1 MAGNLHA
8 VTTITYT
15 NQTIQTYTARI
26 AMEHESIA
34 FSFFLIFSG
43 AAVLASI
50 ALYTRQPLLVAY
62 IALGAL
68 LGPYGFAFI
77 TNTDLLTDISKIGII
92 FLLFLLGLDMQPKNM
107 LLMLKK
113 ATFVAL
119 TSSTLF
125 AGIGYGLAALFGFNQ
140 MECLVIGI
148 AMMFSS
154 TIIGIKLLPTTV
166 LHHRHT
172 GELVV
177 GLLLLQDLI
186 AIFVLLVLYTNE
198 TGEASL
204 NQYLWAIASL
214 PILIGVAFVFVK
226 YILLPLIQRFDHF
239 QEYIFLIAIGW
250 CLGLAE
256 LAEIMGLSSEI
267 GAFIAGV
274 AVATSPIAQFIAI
287 SLKPLR
293 DFFLI
298 LFFFSI
304 GAGLNLGLLG
314 DVIVPAVLLAA
325 LVLAVKPVAF
335 RFLLARI
342 SETNTLAWEIGF
354 RLGQISEFS
363 LLIAYIA
370 ASIALIGERA
380 SVLIQ
385 ATAILTFLASS
396 YLVVFRYPTPIGL
409 SDDLRRD

>member
-1 MAGNLHA
+1 MGL
-8 VTTITYT
+8 
-15 NQTIQTYTARI
+15 
-26 AMEHESIA
+26 ESIT
-34 FSFFLIFSG
+34 FSFFLIFTG
-43 AAVLASI
+43 AAILASL

-62 IALGAL
+62 IVLGAL
-68 LGPYGFAFI
+68 LGPSGFAFI
-77 TNTDLLTDISKIGII
+77 NNTDLLSDISHIGII
-92 FLLFLLGLDMQPKNM
+92 FLLFLLGLDMQPSN
-107 LLMLKK
+107 LYHMLKK

-119 TSSTLF
+119 ISSAIF
-125 AGIGYGLAALFGFNQ
+125 ALIGYGIAIIFGFSHP
-140 MECLVIGI
+140 ESLVIGI

-198 TGEASL
+198 TGDASFKSYATTIL
-204 NQYLWAIASL
+204 ALPLLIFLAI
-214 PILIGVAFVFVK
+214 VFVRL
-226 YILLPLIQRFDHF
+226 ILLRLIQKFDRF
-239 QEYIFLIAIGW
+239 QEYIFLVAIGW
-250 CLGLAE
+250 CLGLSEAAQ
-256 LAEIMGLSSEI
+256 LMGLSSEI

-274 AVATSPIAQFIAI
+274 TVATSPIAQFIAI

-304 GAGLNLGLLG
+304 GASFKLALL
-314 DVIVPAVLLAA
+314 DEVLVPALILTTLMLTLKPTVFRLL
-325 LVLAVKPVAF
+325 LT
-335 RFLLARI
+335 RI
-342 SETNTLAWEIGF
+342 SETKDLAWEIGF

-370 ASIALIGERA
+370 TGIHMIGEEA
-380 SVLIQ
+380 SHLIQ
-385 ATAILTFLASS
+385 ATAILSFLFSS
-396 YLVVFRYPTPIGL
+396 YIVVLRYPTPIAV
-409 SDDLRRD
+409 SDKLRRD